1 MHEKKN
7 MLQVA
12 TVVSMLKIEEKMGR
26 PHSTGESTCYL
37 LYYIAVIGGVYI
49 YIQFRISDKAKGYVE

>member
-1 MHEKKN
+1 

-49 YIQFRISDKAKGYVE
+49 YTYIYIQFRISDKAKGYVE